1 MNILLINENYHFVL
15 KEDCPPVPPANASK
29 AVSEEYNR
37 WIIANNKTRC
47 YLLAAMNEV
56 LRTKHEGL
64 ETAREIMESLQQMF
78 GRPSEQARH
87 EAVKAVMNSKMKNG
101 SSVREHVLKMIHHFN
116 EAEINGAKID
126 EKTQKLLN
134 ELQSYETLIDDK
146 GGKANIAEANAVVG
160 KASSSRNKKKRNVRN
175 QKDKKKIQKKKGK
188 AVEPKPKGKCFHCN
202 QDGHWKRN
210 CKKYL
215 DELKQKKKQ
224 GASNHVCISLK
235 MLESS
240 KDLEEGAFMMR
251 VGSGARVSATSSWDS
266 RIERLAK
273 DGPLKELK
281 VGTLPVCESC
291 LEGKMTK
298 RPFSAKGERAKV
310 PLEIIHTDVCGPL
323 NVKARGGYEYFVTFI
338 DDYSRYGYVY
348 LIQRKS
354 EAFEKFKEFRAEA
367 EKQLSKSI
375 KTLRSDRGGEY
386 LVYEFKDYLIENG
399 ILSQLTAP
407 GTPQQNGVAERRN
420 RTLLDMMRSMMSYS
434 SLPTS
439 FWGYALQ
446 TAVYILNIVP
456 SKSIPNTPLELWN
469 GRKPSLR
476 HIRIW
481 GCPAHVLKGKTG
493 KLEPR
498 SEVCMFVGY
507 PKGTR
512 GGMFYSA
519 QDNKVFVSTNATFL
533 EYNYMADF
541 KPRSKVVLEE
551 LLADEISPMPTTVV
565 ERQRKETTAQDLTP
579 PPPRR
584 SGREI
589 RLPIRYRENGEAQV
603 AVTDGSDDDP
613 LTFKMAMDDVDREKW
628 QEAMKLEIESIKRGP
643 NGKVETFKARLVVK
657 GFTQKEGVDYEDTF
671 SPVAMLKSIRILLSI
686 AAYYNYE
693 IWQMDVKTAFLNGHL
708 EETIYMV
715 QPEGFVVKDQEQKVC
730 KLTKVK
736 NWLASQF
743 QMKDLGEA
751 NYILVAM
758 ENSKKGNLPSRH
770 GVHLSK
776 EQCPKT
782 PQDEE
787 KMRRVPYASA
797 VGSLMYAML
806 CTRPDICF
814 AVGVV
819 SRYQSNPGLDHWVA
833 VKHILKYLRR
843 TRNYMLVYSG
853 RELIPIGYTDSDFQ
867 SDRDFRKSTSGAVF
881 TLGGAAIIWRSVK
894 QTCVAD
900 STMEAEYVA
909 ACEAAK
915 EAVWLREFLKEL
927 EVVPNMHEPIRLY
940 CDNSGAVANAKE
952 PRNHRKGKHIERKFH
967 LVREIVSR
975 GDVSVEKIA
984 SANNIADPFTKTLP
998 ARTFEQHL
1006 EGMGLRD
1013 MSHLL

>member
-1 MNILLINENYHFVL
+1 
-15 KEDCPPVPPANASK
+15 
-29 AVSEEYNR
+29 
-37 WIIANNKTRC
+37 
-47 YLLAAMNEV
+47 
-56 LRTKHEGL
+56 
-64 ETAREIMESLQQMF
+64 
-78 GRPSEQARH
+78 
-87 EAVKAVMNSKMKNG
+87 
-101 SSVREHVLKMIHHFN
+101 
-116 EAEINGAKID
+116 
-126 EKTQKLLN
+126 
-134 ELQSYETLIDDK
+134 
-146 GGKANIAEANAVVG
+146 
-160 KASSSRNKKKRNVRN
+160 
-175 QKDKKKIQKKKGK
+175 
-188 AVEPKPKGKCFHCN
+188 
-202 QDGHWKRN
+202 
-210 CKKYL
+210 
-215 DELKQKKKQ
+215 
-224 GASNHVCISLK
+224 
-235 MLESS
+235 
-240 KDLEEGAFMMR
+240 
-251 VGSGARVSATSSWDS
+251 
-266 RIERLAK
+266 
-273 DGPLKELK
+273 
-281 VGTLPVCESC
+281 
-291 LEGKMTK
+291 MTK

-628 QEAMKLEIESIKRGP
+628 QEAMKLEIESM
-643 NGKVETFKARLVVK
+643 
-657 GFTQKEGVDYEDTF
+657 Y
-671 SPVAMLKSIRILLSI
+671 S
-686 AAYYNYE
+686 
-693 IWQMDVKTAFLNGHL
+693 
-708 EETIYMV
+708 
-715 QPEGFVVKDQEQKVC
+715 
-730 KLTKVK
+730 
-736 NWLASQF
+736 
-743 QMKDLGEA
+743 
-751 NYILVAM
+751 
-758 ENSKKGNLPSRH
+758 NS
-770 GVHLSK
+770 V
-776 EQCPKT
+776 
-782 PQDEE
+782 
-787 KMRRVPYASA
+787 
-797 VGSLMYAML
+797 
-806 CTRPDICF
+806 
-814 AVGVV
+814 
-819 SRYQSNPGLDHWVA
+819 
-833 VKHILKYLRR
+833 
-843 TRNYMLVYSG
+843 
-853 RELIPIGYTDSDFQ
+853 
-867 SDRDFRKSTSGAVF
+867 
-881 TLGGAAIIWRSVK
+881 
-894 QTCVAD
+894 
-900 STMEAEYVA
+900 
-909 ACEAAK
+909 
-915 EAVWLREFLKEL
+915 
-927 EVVPNMHEPIRLY
+927 
-940 CDNSGAVANAKE
+940 
-952 PRNHRKGKHIERKFH
+952 
-967 LVREIVSR
+967 
-975 GDVSVEKIA
+975 
-984 SANNIADPFTKTLP
+984 
-998 ARTFEQHL
+998 
-1006 EGMGLRD
+1006 
-1013 MSHLL
+1013 